1 MPPKAMPLGAAKAA
15 VGRKTK
21 AELAAE
27 LEKKR
32 EAMSEQMLKNREEF
46 DLNEDKV
53 SFYELASWYGF
64 DWANSVYSSVVIS
77 MFLPVLM
84 FYLADGHACPYTFL
98 PINPNGTEDSNS
110 LDWNGHLNMTTTCIV
125 NNVTDSPLQVFGGA
139 VGGLEYYP
147 DSNIIYYDSSLDKF
161 YVEDEEFWVAPTI
174 DQITCTDTVGDIK
187 FGMVRNSSG
196 WASGCVEGGGDN
208 LKTDGCNAKLAGS
221 DGDPVQGYSMY
232 TLPLAADV
240 VSLYG
245 LAGFTINV
253 NSSNPYVIGHG
264 VADTSGEGEEAYG
277 GLNGA
282 EVDGSNLVLDLRP
295 KLLAV
300 GSTTLTVTV
309 TSRADSSKSGEFL
322 FTYNSI
328 MHPDCPYRV
337 EFAGI
342 TIRPVS
348 FTATILSLSVLGQAL
363 AYFSVA
369 SFGDFGPFR
378 KLLLCY
384 SSLIGCVLCM
394 AFITCTRNEHY
405 LRAGWLTITSNVF
418 FGTAYLFYNAYL
430 PYLTR
435 SHPRFLEAKFEYKNI
450 KTGAATGVG
459 AASKKLLSTYHDTC
473 DFISA
478 EGFFWGYVSGAG
490 CCFLSVGLIMFMPGL
505 DGVRFI
511 IFLMGVWWFIFAMP
525 MFFLLHT
532 RPGPAFP
539 TDLKGN
545 PFLMISFSWRRI
557 IASWY
562 AMRNL
567 PETRRFLVAYFF
579 FSDGINT
586 IANVAIL
593 FAMQD
598 LGMNT
603 MELTILAAEAPMFG
617 AIGVKLFRRHQVK
630 YQLSSKQMLLRGIAF
645 LILVPIYGAIGYL
658 AELGWWE
665 NCPIGIVQ
673 KTEMYF
679 VCVLFGIT
687 LGPTQSYARTFFTDL
702 IPPGQ
707 EAEYFG
713 IFEVSDRGS
722 SWVGPLVIAVI
733 YESTGIIR
741 HAMWYLLFVISLG
754 GWMVHKTDEFK
765 GSDDCRRKEVLVRMV
780 VDRKKFGIHKS
791 GAPPSA
797 KKMVGLKSSKLYT
810 GQSGYSSAAS
820 GRSVQ
825 SSTASSASSVEKS
838 ERSKFS
844 VFSNKN
850 KVKPDDF
857 GGETVVEG
865 DDQKAGF
872 DNATVV
878 EQEDGGGGFNNETVI
893 EQEDGGGFNNE
904 TVIEQDDD
912 DAAKFGTETVI
923 EQTEDTA

>member
-1 MPPKAMPLGAAKAA
+1 MPLGAAKAA

-21 AELAAE
+21 KELQEE

-32 EAMSEQMLKNREEF
+32 EAMSEQLLKNRMEF

-53 SFYELASWYGF
+53 SAYELASWYGF

-84 FYLADGHACPYTFL
+84 FYLADGFACPYTFL
-98 PINPNGTEDSNS
+98 PVNPNATEDSNS
-110 LDWNGHLNMTTTCIV
+110 LDWNGHKNESTTCLV
-125 NNVTDSPLQVFGGA
+125 NPEYPLQVFGGA
-139 VGGLEYYP
+139 PGGLEYYP
-147 DSNIIYYDSSLDKF
+147 ASNIIYYDQLLDKF
-161 YVEDEEFWVAPTI
+161 YVDDEYFWGDPDVS
-174 DQITCTDTVGDIK
+174 QISCADTPGDIG

-196 WASGCVEGGGDN
+196 WSSGCVEGND
-208 LKTDGCNAKLAGS
+208 LKTEKCDAKLAGS
-221 DGDPVQGYSMY
+221 SGPPTSGYSTY
-232 TLPLAADV
+232 TVPLDTSV
-240 VSLYG
+240 DLTGGV
-245 LAGFTINV
+245 TISF
-253 NSSNPYVIGHG
+253 NSSNAFIVEHGTCSTDSEDVPTGGCGTVEIDGTNLKIG
-264 VADTSGEGEEAYG
+264 
-277 GLNGA
+277 L
-282 EVDGSNLVLDLRP
+282 LP
-295 KLLAV
+295 KLMAV
-300 GSTTLTVTV
+300 GSTTLEVTV
-309 TSRADSSKSGEFL
+309 TSIADTSKTGVFG
-322 FTYNSI
+322 FTFNAF

-337 EFAGI
+337 KFGYI
-342 TIRPVS
+342 SIRPVTY
-348 FTATILSLSVLGQAL
+348 TATVLSLSVLGQAA

-384 SSLIGCVLCM
+384 SSLVGCIACM

-405 LRAGWLTITSNVF
+405 LRAGWLTIVSNIF

-435 SHPRFLEAKFEYKNI
+435 SHPIFLEAKFEYKNI

-473 DFISA
+473 DMISA

-490 CCFLSVGLIMFMPGL
+490 CCFASIGLIMVYGGL
-505 DGVRFI
+505 DGVRLI
-511 IFLMGVWWFIFAMP
+511 IFLMGCWWFIFAMP

-532 RPGPAFP
+532 RPGPNFP
-539 TDLKGN
+539 ADLKGN
-545 PFLMISFSWRRI
+545 PLLMITFSWRRI
-557 IASWY
+557 VASAY

-567 PETRRFLVAYFF
+567 PETRRFLIAYFF

-603 MELTILAAEAPMFG
+603 VELTILAAEAPMFG

-630 YQLSSKQMLLRGIAF
+630 HGLSSKEMLMRGIYMLVA
-645 LILVPIYGAIGYL
+645 VPIYGAIGYI
-658 AELGWWE
+658 AELGWWA

-679 VCVLFGIT
+679 VCIIFGIT

-722 SWVGPLVIAVI
+722 SWVGPLFIAI
-733 YESTGIIR
+733 LYENTGVIR
-741 HAMWYLLFVISLG
+741 HAMWYLLAVIIWG
-754 GWMVHKTDEFK
+754 GYLVWTTDEYK
-765 GSDDCRRKEVLVRMV
+765 GSDDCRRKEILVRMV
-780 VDRKKFGIHKS
+780 ADRKKFGIHKS

-797 KKMVGLKSSKLYT
+797 KRMAGLKSSKLYT

-838 ERSKFS
+838 ERSNKFS
-844 VFSNKN
+844 VFNKN
-850 KVKPDDF
+850 KVKPADDF
-857 GGETVVEG
+857 GGQTVVEG
-865 DDQKAGF
+865 EEDKA
-872 DNATVV
+872 
-878 EQEDGGGGFNNETVI
+878 GGGFNNETVI

-904 TVIEQDDD
+904 TVIEQEDGGDFNNETVIEQDDD
-912 DAAKFGTETVI
+912 DNKFGTETVIEQTDDDNKFGTETVI
-923 EQTEDTA
+923 EQTE